1 VLDADE
7 AVARGLFGT
16 RPLTPAAR
24 ARIGDLVLLPREN
37 WYFHHYLSPQTRPLK
52 IIGRHGGLTP
62 EEMLVPFFALRLG

>member
-1 VLDADE
+1 VLDAGE

-24 ARIGDLVLLPREN
+24 SRIGDLVLLPREN
-37 WYFHHYLSPQTRPLK
+37 WYFHHYLSPQTKPLK